1 MRFNPQR
8 LFFGARPSR
17 WAVGVPI
24 VAMLAGVLFAQS
36 FKTAQGSDLRS
47 EGRGL
52 PEQIRVISRAVE
64 AKTARL
70 DRLFAEVEA
79 LTTDQA
85 PTSSALQQLT
95 TRSDTLALA
104 AGRVPVKGP
113 GVTVTL
119 TDAPLPGGVI
129 PQGFTADDVVVHQQ
143 DVQAVANALWRGGAE
158 AMMIQDQRIISTSAV
173 RCVGNTLILQGRVYS
188 PPYVI
193 TAVGRPSLLQAALV
207 SDPQVAI
214 YREYVDAIGL
224 GYAVDSSEALELPA
238 YSGSVAVQFARV
250 PRS

>member
-1 MRFNPQR
+1 MATKQHR
-8 LFFGARPSR
+8 LLFGARPSR
-17 WAVGVPI
+17 WAIGVPI
-24 VAMLAGVLFAQS
+24 VALLAGLLFAQS

-47 EGRGL
+47 EGRAL
-52 PEQIRVISRAVE
+52 PDQIRVISREVE

-70 DRLFAEVEA
+70 DRLQAEVDA

-85 PTSSALQQLT
+85 PTSTALQHLT
-95 TRSDTLALA
+95 RRADALALG

-113 GVTVTL
+113 GVAVTL

-143 DVQAVANALWRGGAE
+143 DVQAVVNALWRGGAE

-188 PPYVI
+188 PPYII

-224 GYAVDSSEALELPA
+224 GYAVDPSEALELPA
-238 YSGSVAVQFARV
+238 YSGSAAVQFARV